1 MNGVIAQRLVRKICP
16 KCKETYQVSDHIRKY
31 VERAGITQE
40 QLCKGVGCDHC
51 RGSGYVGRAGIYEF
65 LEVDDAFREM
75 INQDTSINNMRRV
88 FYESS
93 HRSMYDDGILKVKQ
107 GLTTIEEVLRV
118 TEVYGQKEGEAFVE
132 NFSSD
137 EC

>member
-1 MNGVIAQRLVRKICP
+1 
-16 KCKETYQVSDHIRKY
+16 
-31 VERAGITQE
+31 
-40 QLCKGVGCDHC
+40 
-51 RGSGYVGRAGIYEF
+51 
-65 LEVDDAFREM
+65 
-75 INQDTSINNMRRV
+75 
-88 FYESS
+88 
-93 HRSMYDDGILKVKQ
+93 MYDDGILKVKQ